1 MSKLNRKKFW
11 TVVGREFFVRVRKK
25 SFLVTTILVPILMVA
40 VMAFVLWMTMNS
52 VAKERIAILDETGQY
67 ASLFEDTPDYS
78 FFTSHKSLED
88 FKSEGKENSEEA
100 TIILRI
106 TDDLLHNPKAI
117 TLYGYNEIP
126 IGVTS
131 LIEDTLS
138 DYLTKKKLEETGI
151 PNLQETVEA
160 CTVSLSIDNYKWD
173 KQGNTK
179 RSSGIVAGIIG
190 IVLAF
195 LSFNYVASYGALVM
209 AGVLEEKKSRI
220 MEVMVSSVR
229 PIDLMGGKIVGIALV
244 GIFQLLIW
252 ALFLGVLFLV
262 FSLFAF
268 GGLYDLSAISQI
280 VSQNPT
286 GGMMAGMDA
295 SFLADMQN
303 VLEVIAGINIPHLI
317 LMFLLYFVGG
327 YLLYASLY
335 AAIAASMSSD
345 EDANQFMMPIMI
357 VLMVAFYS
365 GFGSMNNPNGTMAV
379 WCSIIPFTSPVAM
392 LVRTPAGVPVWQQVL
407 SLVLLYLS
415 TFAMLWI
422 SAKIYRVGILMY
434 GKKPTL
440 KEMARW
446 LFYK

>member
-195 LSFNYVASYGALVM
+195 LSFNYVGSYGALVV

-392 LVRTPAGVPVWQQVL
+392 LVRIPAGVPVWQQVL

>member
-1 MSKLNRKKFW
+1 
-11 TVVGREFFVRVRKK
+11 
-25 SFLVTTILVPILMVA
+25 
-40 VMAFVLWMTMNS
+40 
-52 VAKERIAILDETGQY
+52 
-67 ASLFEDTPDYS
+67 
-78 FFTSHKSLED
+78 
-88 FKSEGKENSEEA
+88 
-100 TIILRI
+100 
-106 TDDLLHNPKAI
+106 
-117 TLYGYNEIP
+117 
-126 IGVTS
+126 
-131 LIEDTLS
+131 
-138 DYLTKKKLEETGI
+138 
-151 PNLQETVEA
+151 
-160 CTVSLSIDNYKWD
+160 
-173 KQGNTK
+173 
-179 RSSGIVAGIIG
+179 
-190 IVLAF
+190 
-195 LSFNYVASYGALVM
+195 
-209 AGVLEEKKSRI
+209 

-392 LVRTPAGVPVWQQVL
+392 LVRIPAGVPVWQQVL